1 MSLINKMAK
10 IQTNGGGYPGGGRQ
24 VGQMRMVGP
33 PAFVGAGGGRGG
45 GAGFGPGGYGGR
57 MLGPPMYMGD
67 PGFFSFLGK
76 AAKTVGGFIGGAAGM
91 ATGIVS
97 KLGIP
102 VVSGVAGM
110 ASQILGRGAIP
121 GASTQPAPLAFQIPE
136 PMPPAPVL
144 APGGVMTPFGQAMAG
159 SAFAGAP
166 QITGAVPATGSMGGY
181 HLNKSSYFLMDG
193 TFIEAGTKWVKNRRR
208 NPGNMRALSRS
219 LGRIKSAKR
228 MTETLSRI
236 SIRSDCPT
244 PRRRSKKK

>member
-1 MSLINKMAK
+1 MSLANKLAK
-10 IQTNGGGYPGGGRQ
+10 FETNGGGGYGGGMI
-24 VGQMRMVGP
+24 VPPRMIGP
-33 PAFVGAGGGRGG
+33 PTAIGTGRGYGGG
-45 GAGFGPGGYGGR
+45 GGYGPGPRAIQAR
-57 MLGPPMYMGD
+57 MMGPPMYMGD

-110 ASQILGRGAIP
+110 ASSILGGRGAIP
-121 GASTQPAPLAFQIPE
+121 GASTAGAFALPGPIPAAPLQ
-136 PMPPAPVL
+136 
-144 APGGVMTPFGQAMAG
+144 APGGVMTPLGAQMLG
-159 SAFAGAP
+159 AGAP
-166 QITGAVPATGSMGGY
+166 QITGGVPASASVGGY

-228 MTETLSRI
+228 MTRALGQIT
-236 SIRSDCPT
+236 IRKTCP
-244 PRRRSKKK
+244 K

>member
-10 IQTNGGGYPGGGRQ
+10 IQSNGAPGYGGGRE
-24 VGQMRMVGP
+24 VGSMRMIGP
-33 PAFVGAGGGRGG
+33 PAFVGAGGGGYGGRAG

-57 MLGPPMYMGD
+57 MLGPPTYMGD
-67 PGFFSFLGK
+67 PGFFSFIGK
-76 AAKTVGGFIGGAAGM
+76 AAKFVARAG
-91 ATGIVS
+91 TGVVS

-102 VVSGVAGM
+102 IVSGVAGM
-110 ASQILGRGAIP
+110 ASQILAGRGAIP

-136 PMPPAPVL
+136 AMPPGPTAM
-144 APGGVMTPFGQAMAG
+144 PGGITTRLGAEVMGP
-159 SAFAGAP
+159 P
-166 QITGAVPATGSMGGY
+166 QITGGVPASASMGGY

-228 MTETLSRI
+228 MTAALSKI
-236 SIRSDCPT
+236 SIRSDCPA
-244 PRRRSKKK
+244 PRRSRKK

>member
-10 IQTNGGGYPGGGRQ
+10 LQSNGGVAGVGGRQ

-67 PGFFSFLGK
+67 PGFFSFIGK
-76 AAKTVGGFIGGAAGM
+76 AAKAVGGVLGGVAGV
-91 ATGIVS
+91 GLGVVS

-110 ASQILGRGAIP
+110 VTQYMGRGAIP

-144 APGGVMTPFGQAMAG
+144 APGSVMTPFGAAMQG
-159 SAFAGAP
+159 PGTAP
-166 QITGAVPATGSMGGY
+166 QINGGVPASASMGGY

-228 MTETLSRI
+228 MTEVLGRI
-236 SIRSDCPT
+236 SIRSDCP
-244 PRRRSKKK
+244 PSSKRKKK